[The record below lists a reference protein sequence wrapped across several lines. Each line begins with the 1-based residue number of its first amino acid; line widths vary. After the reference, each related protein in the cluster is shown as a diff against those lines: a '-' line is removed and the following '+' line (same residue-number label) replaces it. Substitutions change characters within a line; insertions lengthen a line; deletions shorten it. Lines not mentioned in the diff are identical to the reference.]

1 MDVVYMLIR
10 SDARNFMKLM
20 EELDEIDRHSKTG
33 G

>member
-1 MDVVYMLIR
+1 MDVVYMLIG
-10 SDARNFMKLM
+10 SDARDFMEVI